1 MTSTHLIILPCE
13 RFRLE
18 EINMPEELASALAGQ
33 AVDVEVH
40 PEAQAGTLRLDL
52 EGLPDGLPFL
62 IGDDGIAWNGCWPER
77 VFYKDAT
84 GRAWRLPRHWL
95 TEGVSPVIDA
105 SRYEVTH
112 ESGWL
117 ESWCPPT
124 LWDLWDV
131 NIEDA
136 PAADGQLGAADV
148 EVSIAPG
155 DIPKVLWK
163 GPSGKA
169 WRIPHDWRRRRIR
182 LPDCEGLVRNGLPLD
197 IAEEFGGRIVA
208 VNYHPGSL
216 CCPSG
221 GYRVRDGR
229 GGKWP
234 VRAADCVVV
243 GFGDESE
250 RFA

>member
-40 PEAQAGTLRLDL
+40 PEAPAETLRLDL
-52 EGLPDGLPFL
+52 EDLPDGLPFL

-95 TEGVSPVIDA
+95 SEGVSPVIDA

-124 LWDLWDV
+124 WWDLWDV
-131 NIEDA
+131 NIQDV
-136 PAADGQLGAADV
+136 PAADGQPGAACV

-155 DIPKVLWK
+155 EIPKVLWK

-182 LPDCEGLVRNGLPLD
+182 LPDCEGLAAEWPAPGHRGGIRGKNRGRELPSRLTVLPERRVQ
-197 IAEEFGGRIVA
+197 APRRTGRQVAREGGR
-208 VNYHPGSL
+208 L
-216 CCPSG
+216 
-221 GYRVRDGR
+221 R
-229 GGKWP
+229 GG
-234 VRAADCVVV
+234 RL
-243 GFGDESE
+243 
-250 RFA
+250 RR